1 MDKKAFRPQIVDPS
15 KHYLHDQYGI
25 AEERRL
31 DLSARMD
38 RIFKHPGINVITM
51 ASVIDQIADF
61 CENPGEFAFC
71 VHTNAAW
78 LEKKGCF
85 CNGI

>member
-1 MDKKAFRPQIVDPS
+1 MDNKPFRPQIVDPS

-25 AEERRL
+25 TDERRL

-38 RIFKHPGINVITM
+38 RIFTHPGTQVITV

-61 CENPGEFAFC
+61 CDTPGEFAYC

-78 LEKKGCF
+78 LQQKGMLL
-85 CNGI
+85 